1 MLFLAL
7 PPADMLPPAGHR
19 AGPGRAHTG
28 PITRSGRPGG
38 RPRVSP
44 RAPVR
49 PPRGQGCCPTK
60 SLKLLLSGCPRPP
73 RSSRPRHGGRGPGPG
88 WHRPE
93 KSVRGKSRPGVGG
106 ARRPGV
112 APDPTQVPGG
122 SPSGAPAPEHRH
134 PQLRA
139 SWAPL
144 SAGGCRVR
152 ARMCALPGTA
162 QGARGG
168 AARWALHSG
177 AGHLL
182 SGIQTRP
189 TPWGRILLQAAY
201 GPAKPPFHWPLLPQV
216 KKTSLGFPSRSL
228 YILKTIPFA
237 TLS

>member
-38 RPRVSP
+38 RPSVSP
-44 RAPVR
+44 ARRCGRREAKAAPQSR
-49 PPRGQGCCPTK
+49 
-60 SLKLLLSGCPRPP
+60 SNSSSGCPRPP

-112 APDPTQVPGG
+112 SRDPRQVPGG
-122 SPSGAPAPEHRH
+122 SPSGAPAPEPRS
-134 PQLRA
+134 PTPDALG
-139 SWAPL
+139 APFR
-144 SAGGCRVR
+144 G
-152 ARMCALPGTA
+152 RMVHTRRCALPGTG

-168 AARWALHSG
+168 QVGTAFRCRLPSG
-177 AGHLL
+177 RV
-182 SGIQTRP
+182 QTRLP
-189 TPWGRILLQAAY
+189 PWGPILPQAHQAAY
-201 GPAKPPFHWPLLPQV
+201 PPAKTPFHWPLPQD
-216 KKTSLGFPSRSL
+216 KKTSIHAVF
-228 YILKTIPFA
+228 TF
-237 TLS
+237 